1 LNTGIIINLDFTK
14 GLPHTFRRGFNVD
27 QCVLSRGR
35 LRNQLKRVTEV
46 RDMVTNEVVGES
58 IYKKE
63 ALRIAKKHVA
73 KTGNPTYGIA
83 KFIVKDPNIA
93 TIFKVEMTKKLSG
106 KLKRFLI
113 VVMDQMGDIKAKGTW
128 HGSTGK

>member
-1 LNTGIIINLDFTK
+1 MNTGIIINLDLTK
-14 GLPHTFRRGFNVD
+14 GIPHTFRRGFNID

-35 LRNQLKRVTEV
+35 LRTQLKRVTEV
-46 RDMVTNEVVGES
+46 IDTVTNEVVGES
-58 IYKKE
+58 AYKKE

-73 KTGNPTYGIA
+73 KTGHPTHGVA
-83 KFIVKDPNIA
+83 KFVVKDPKIA
-93 TIFKVEMTKKLSG
+93 TVFKVEMTKKLSG
-106 KLKRFLI
+106 RLKRFLI